1 MVVSASWGG
10 ADPTFTASAADW
22 VVLVHGGAGR
32 SDNDAARLEGCKH
45 AVAAAGA
52 LLAGGADALD
62 AVHAAVRVLEDHPL
76 FNAGTGAC
84 LTEDGLIELDAA
96 IMEGSAL
103 RAGGVCALPPFKNPI
118 DVARAV
124 LADGRHVLYAGEGA
138 AAFARAAGFQPSTSE
153 LMTTESARRK
163 WRQLQKGALLPGSVP
178 TGTVGAVA
186 RDARGL
192 CAAATSTGGVL
203 GKKSGRVGDSP
214 VVGAGTFA
222 DNEAGAASA
231 TGQGEGILRAC
242 LGKTAVDAMRAG
254 LDPEGAARRA
264 IELLSGRLQATG
276 GIILVD
282 RQGRIGWARS
292 TLSMAWAAL
301 GQSSAE
307 PIGGT

>member
-10 ADPTFTASAADW
+10 ADPAFTASAADW
-22 VVLVHGGAGR
+22 VILVHGGAGR
-32 SDNDAARLEGCKH
+32 SDNDAGRRQGCQRS
-45 AVAAAGA
+45 AATAGA
-52 LLAGGADALD
+52 LLAGGGDALD
-62 AVHAAVRVLEDHPL
+62 AVQAAVRVLEDDPL

-96 IMEGSAL
+96 IMEGSSL

-124 LADGRHVLYAGEGA
+124 LTDGRHVLYAGEGA

-163 WRQLQKGALLPGSVP
+163 WRELQKGAMPSGSVP

-186 RDARGL
+186 RDARGV
-192 CAAATSTGGVL
+192 CAAATSTGGIL

-222 DNEAGAASA
+222 DDEAGAASA
-231 TGQGEGILRAC
+231 TGQGEGILRSC

-254 LDPEGAARRA
+254 LDPESAARRA
-264 IELLSGRLQATG
+264 IDLLSGRLQSTG

-301 GQSSAE
+301 GRGNSA

>member
-10 ADPTFTASAADW
+10 ADPSFTASPADW
-22 VVLVHGGAGR
+22 VILVHGGAGR
-32 SDNDAARLEGCKH
+32 SDNDAGRLEGCRR
-45 AVAAAGA
+45 AAATAGS
-52 LLAGGADALD
+52 LLHSGADALD
-62 AVHAAVRVLEDHPL
+62 AVQAAVRVLEDDPL

-96 IMEGSAL
+96 LMEGSSL

-118 DVARAV
+118 DIARAV

-138 AAFARAAGFQPSTSE
+138 AAFARAAGFEPSTSE

-163 WRQLQKGALLPGSVP
+163 WRELRKGALNPESAP

-186 RDARGL
+186 RDARGV
-192 CAAATSTGGVL
+192 CAAATSTGGIL
-203 GKKSGRVGDSP
+203 GKKRGRVGDTP

-222 DNEAGAASA
+222 DDEAGAASA

-242 LGKTAVDAMRAG
+242 LSKTAVDAMRAG
-254 LDPEGAARRA
+254 IHPEKAARQA
-264 IELLSGRLQATG
+264 IELLSGRLQSAG

-282 RQGRIGWARS
+282 RQGSIGWARS

-301 GQSSAE
+301 GRGSAA